1 MAVPVQ
7 DLVAFLARLLVRDP
21 TAVRVD
27 ETQDDHSRTFS
38 LRVAPDDRGR
48 VIGKE
53 GRTAK
58 ALRTVVAVAS
68 ARDGMKARLD
78 IVD

>member
-1 MAVPVQ
+1 VAVPE
-7 DLVAFLARLLVRDP
+7 LVGLMARLLVREP
-21 TAVRVD
+21 QAVEVDDADDGRDRVI
-27 ETQDDHSRTFS
+27 T
-38 LRVAPDDRGR
+38 LRVGAADRGR

-58 ALRTVVAVAS
+58 ALRSILAIAS
-68 ARDGMKARLD
+68 AREGRKAKLD

>member
-1 MAVPVQ
+1 M
-7 DLVAFLARLLVRDP
+7 ARLLVREP
-21 TAVRVD
+21 QAVEVDDADDGRDRVI
-27 ETQDDHSRTFS
+27 T
-38 LRVAPDDRGR
+38 LRVGAADRGR

-58 ALRTVVAVAS
+58 ALRSILAIAS
-68 ARDGMKARLD
+68 AREGRKAKLD

>member
-1 MAVPVQ
+1 MQVHE
-7 DLVAFLARLLVRDP
+7 LVAFLARLLVRDP
-21 TAVRVD
+21 AAVEVD
-27 ETQDDHSRTFS
+27 ETLDDHSRTFK
-38 LRVAPDDRGR
+38 LRVAPADRGR

-78 IVD
+78 IID

>member
-1 MAVPVQ
+1 VAVPE
-7 DLVAFLARLLVRDP
+7 LVGLMARLLVRDP
-21 TAVRVD
+21 QSVEVDDADDGRDRVI
-27 ETQDDHSRTFS
+27 T
-38 LRVAPDDRGR
+38 LRVGAADRGR

-58 ALRTVVAVAS
+58 ALRSILAIAS
-68 ARDGMKARLD
+68 AREGRKAKLD

>member
-1 MAVPVQ
+1 MAVPE
-7 DLVAFLARLLVRDP
+7 LVGLMARLLVREP
-21 TAVRVD
+21 QAVEVDDADDGRDRVI
-27 ETQDDHSRTFS
+27 T
-38 LRVAPDDRGR
+38 LRVGAADRGR

-58 ALRTVVAVAS
+58 ALRSILAIAS
-68 ARDGMKARLD
+68 AREGRKAKLD

>member
-1 MAVPVQ
+1 MAPVR
-7 DLVAFLARLLVRDP
+7 DLLTFLARLLVREPGQVSVKEIDDDRNR
-21 TAVRVD
+21 AV
-27 ETQDDHSRTFS
+27 E

-58 ALRTVVAVAS
+58 ALRTIVAVAT
-68 ARDGMKARLD
+68 ARDGMKAKLD